1 MDVDTSYST
10 SGAYRCLGVSS
21 ADGRVEDDRLT
32 SDVMILDDQE
42 PNRLTV
48 QLPLSPETKHTLTTS
63 IQIR

>member
-1 MDVDTSYST
+1 MSDVTIDVDT

-32 SDVMILDDQE
+32 SDVMILDDQK

-48 QLPLSPETKHTLTTS
+48 
-63 IQIR
+63 